1 MKPFLL
7 LWFILVLPAL
17 AEPNDGLIAYY
28 PFEGSGHVFED
39 ASGNG
44 HDGLLLS
51 AERAE
56 GRFGGGIRFPATTGN
71 AFVRLSQSP
80 TIRGDVTVCAWI
92 RPESV
97 NLHGENRLIFTD
109 QFNLDLLYG
118 RGRLDLFSGGEWHG
132 TTTGKQPLRLGV
144 WHHIVGSFTT
154 DRNIGAF
161 YVDGALVNTVKT
173 PGPLNVIASS
183 LRLGYTGL
191 NAMVGGL
198 DELRIYNRALQSRTK
213 PRPSANAVS
222 A

>member
-28 PFEGSGHVFED
+28 PFKGSGHVFED

-97 NLHGENRLIFTD
+97 NLHGENRLVFTD
-109 QFNLDLLYG
+109 
-118 RGRLDLFSGGEWHG
+118 
-132 TTTGKQPLRLGV
+132 
-144 WHHIVGSFTT
+144 
-154 DRNIGAF
+154 
-161 YVDGALVNTVKT
+161 
-173 PGPLNVIASS
+173 
-183 LRLGYTGL
+183 
-191 NAMVGGL
+191 
-198 DELRIYNRALQSRTK
+198 
-213 PRPSANAVS
+213 
-222 A
+222 